1 MSLTQQNNMKQTIIK
16 PEQINET
23 VLATIKPSTIE
34 GVGVFA
40 VQDIKKGQR
49 VFIRWNPLGMIQT
62 TFSKLNPEVRRII
75 EQRWP
80 PVRDGYPFI
89 HPHEDANLLS
99 FMNHS
104 SDPNYDDK
112 TDTALRDIRAGEE
125 ITENYGKYAI
135 HMWG

>member
-1 MSLTQQNNMKQTIIK
+1 MKQTIIK

-23 VLATIKPSTIE
+23 VLAIIAPSSIH

-40 VQDIKKGQR
+40 LRDIKKGQKLHL
-49 VFIRWNPLGMIQT
+49 RWIPMGFIQT
-62 TFSKLNPEVRRII
+62 TFSKLLPDIRKII
-75 EQRWP
+75 EGRWP

-104 SDPNYDDK
+104 KDCNYDDK
-112 TDTALRDIRAGEE
+112 NDIALRDIPKGSE
-125 ITENYGKYAI
+125 ILED
-135 HMWG
+135 

>member
-1 MSLTQQNNMKQTIIK
+1 MKQTLIT

-23 VLATIKPSTIE
+23 VLVTIKPSKID

-40 VQDIKKGQR
+40 VQDIKKGQK
-49 VFIRWNPLGMIQT
+49 VYIRWQHMGMLQT
-62 TFSKLNPEVRRII
+62 TLSKLKPEVRKII

-80 PVRDGYPFI
+80 SVIDGYPFI
-89 HPHEDANLLS
+89 HPHEDANHLS

-112 TDTALRDIRAGEE
+112 NDIALRDIKAGEE
-125 ITENYGKYAI
+125 VFEDYGGKYRI
-135 HMWG
+135 